1 MRSKLLVFVLLM
13 TALSGCG
20 GFKVV
25 PQPVESGVIDVK
37 ENSVKVIRQ
46 NVAVTAVYE
55 PIELYSQNLTGYV
68 AAFRVS
74 IDNGT
79 DTELIIEPDSFML
92 LDDQNQQYFALMP
105 AKVKEIL
112 TKDSYYLIPYP
123 YVGFYYLEDYEKSTM
138 VSTQSSSLPYYYE
151 VHPEELF
158 AKAFSLGTIIPHA
171 SVSGLVYFKIDPAEH
186 KQMKLLVYKKG
197 TPKSAPA
204 DFMIPFAV
212 QK

>member
-1 MRSKLLVFVLLM
+1 V

-25 PQPVESGVIDVK
+25 PQPVESGIIDTK
-37 ENSVKVIRQ
+37 ENSVKVSKQ
-46 NVAVTAVYE
+46 QVSVTAGYE

-68 AAFRVS
+68 AAFRISVE
-74 IDNGT
+74 NGT
-79 DTELIIEPDSFML
+79 ENELVIEPDSFVL
-92 LDDQNQQYFALMP
+92 LDEQNRQYIALMP

-123 YVGFYYLEDYEKSTM
+123 YVGFYYLEDYEKSSF
-138 VSTQSSSLPYYYE
+138 VSKQSSSMPYYYE

-158 AKAFSLGTIIPHA
+158 AKAFSLGTIIPNA
-171 SVSGLVYFKIDPAEH
+171 SVNGLVYFKIDPAEH
-186 KQMKLLVYKKG
+186 KQLKLLIYKKG
-197 TPKSAPA
+197 TPKTAPA
-204 DFMIPFAV
+204 DFMIPFAI

>member
-1 MRSKLLVFVLLM
+1 MKSKLLVFTLLM
-13 TALSGCG
+13 TSLSGCG

-25 PQPVESGVIDVK
+25 PQPFESGIVDVK
-37 ENSVKVIRQ
+37 DNSVKVSRQ
-46 NVAVTAVYE
+46 NVTVTANYE
-55 PIELYSQNLTGYV
+55 PIELYSQNLTGLV
-68 AAFRVS
+68 AAFRVGVE
-74 IDNGT
+74 NGT
-79 DTELIIEPDSFML
+79 DSELIIEPDSFML
-92 LDDQNQQYFALMP
+92 LDDQNRQYIALMP

-112 TKDSYYLIPYP
+112 TKDTYYLIPYP
-123 YVGFYYLEDYEKSTM
+123 YVGFYYLEDYAKSTI

-158 AKAFSLGTIIPHA
+158 VKAFSLGTIIPNA

-197 TPKSAPA
+197 TPKSSPA
-204 DFMIPFAV
+204 DFIIPFAI